1 MYSHIDYQTS
11 MNDRPR
17 NAAGSALS
25 LLILDVFRLNGR
37 LLAEGDRLVAGLG
50 LTSARW
56 QVLGAIALA
65 PTPQPVAW
73 IARSMGLYRQGV
85 QRIVNELVQEG
96 FAAFADNPH
105 HRRAK
110 LITLTAKGR
119 TAYEAADR
127 RQKPWVNAL
136 AKGLNAGDL
145 ATTRRVLSMLR
156 DRLDAGAQADG

>member
-1 MYSHIDYQTS
+1 MI
-11 MNDRPR
+11 DRPR
-17 NAAGSALS
+17 SAAGSAVS
-25 LLILDVFRLNGR
+25 LLILDVFKLNGR
-37 LLAEGDRLVAGLG
+37 LLAEGDRLVGDLG

-73 IARSMGLYRQGV
+73 LARSMGLYRQGV

-110 LITLTAKGR
+110 LVTLTAKGR
-119 TAYEAADR
+119 SAYGAADR
-127 RQKPWVNAL
+127 RQQPWVNAL
-136 AKGLNAGDL
+136 AKGLNAADL
-145 ATTRRVLSMLR
+145 ATARRVLTLLR
-156 DRLDAGAQADG
+156 DRLDAEAQAEA

>member
-1 MYSHIDYQTS
+1 MLERQRS
-11 MNDRPR
+11 
-17 NAAGSALS
+17 AAGSALS

-37 LLAEGDRLVAGLG
+37 LLAEGDRLIADLG

-73 IARSMGLYRQGV
+73 VARSMGLYRQGV
-85 QRIVNELVQEG
+85 QRIVNELVEEG

-110 LITLTAKGR
+110 LVTLTAKGR

-127 RQKPWVNAL
+127 RQKPWVNEL
-136 AKGLNAGDL
+136 AKGLSAGDL
-145 ATTRRVLSMLR
+145 ATTRRVLTVLR
-156 DRLDAGAQADG
+156 ERLDKDMQAEA